1 MNRQGRSRA
10 GAYMHSILPCPSRQD
25 CALIAPNASVTPAA
39 LLSYPHRPYRKVSNT
54 SGSHPAWREWFGL
67 TRPQEVSGIGST
79 SALTV
84 LADSSLEASS
94 TRCWY
99 HRIRLRDFKM
109 LVNIVP
115 PFLCPLKGKDKND
128 SMISSSLSQSSFPLP
143 LKRGRRR
150 SNG

>member
-1 MNRQGRSRA
+1 MSRQGRSRT
-10 GAYMHSILPCPSRQD
+10 GAYMHSTLPCPSRQGY
-25 CALIAPNASVTPAA
+25 ALIAPNASVTPAA
-39 LLSYPHRPYRKVSNT
+39 LLSYLHRPYRKVSNT

-67 TRPQEVSGIGST
+67 TRPQEVSGIGPT

-99 HRIRLRDFKM
+99 HRIRLRDFKI

-128 SMISSSLSQSSFPLP
+128 SMISAPLSQSSFAHL
-143 LKRGRRR
+143 LTDER
-150 SNG
+150 SNVYG

>member
-1 MNRQGRSRA
+1 MNRQGRSRT
-10 GAYMHSILPCPSRQD
+10 GTYLYSILLCPSRQD

-67 TRPQEVSGIGST
+67 TRPQEVSGIGPT

-94 TRCWY
+94 ARCWY
-99 HRIRLRDFKM
+99 HRIRLRAFKM
-109 LVNIVP
+109 LVNIIN
-115 PFLCPLKGKDKND
+115 LHYRD
-128 SMISSSLSQSSFPLP
+128 SMISSPLSQSSFPLL